1 MSHLRKGEA
10 YRPLPDSAAEIM
22 ITWLKLQACKLSS
35 AALAEVAGVPNKQVL
50 SILGPAVKAG
60 MIGKCTDEKGLLSWW
75 YAGEPQAPTADD
87 DAAAAEAFA
96 RMVQR
101 KVVATEVPPL
111 ARRGGVPAPNSVFDL
126 GRYIHDCQA

>member
-22 ITWLKLQACKLSS
+22 IVWLKLQACNLSS

-60 MIGKCTDEKGLLSWW
+60 MVGKATDGAGLLTWW
-75 YAGEPQAPTADD
+75 YAGDAQAPHDD
-87 DAAAAEAFA
+87 DDAAAEAFA
-96 RMVQR
+96 HMVQR
-101 KVVATEVPPL
+101 RVPAHDVLPL
-111 ARRGGVPAPNSVFDL
+111 ARRGGVRGPNSVFDF

>member
-22 ITWLKLQACKLSS
+22 IVWLKLQACNLSS

-50 SILGPAVKAG
+50 SILGPALKAG
-60 MIGKCTDEKGLLSWW
+60 LVGKATDDAGLLTWW
-75 YAGEPQAPTADD
+75 YAGDAQPPHDD
-87 DAAAAEAFA
+87 DDAAAEAFA
-96 RMVQR
+96 HMVQR
-101 KVVATEVPPL
+101 RVSAVDVAPL
-111 ARRGGVPAPNSVFDL
+111 ARRGGVRGPNSVFDF